1 MSQSAL
7 RPVPGRLPGK
17 AGSVSRRGTIIARP
31 MLIVIFLVLLSPP
44 LPGTAL
50 SQRYD
55 PEPLVPAA
63 PDRLVFFDPQPQAC
77 AQDAGCL
84 LELPHNTLP
93 AALVVPRRAHLP
105 AVAARTLLPAANRW
119 LLAAGGGISSPG
131 ALMPAPPRV
140 GQPPRADSLP
150 FMMLARADQL
160 PVAGMFLIGV
170 ALLLAGTALGLTVRS
185 PSEPFTPQAEPWIP
199 ECKAL
204 PRLVASPVSPA
215 HLQSRS

>member
-7 RPVPGRLPGK
+7 RPAPGRLPGK
-17 AGSVSRRGTIIARP
+17 VGSVSRRGTIIAR
-31 MLIVIFLVLLSPP
+31 LTVIFLLLVSMP
-44 LPGTAL
+44 LLMTGTAL
-50 SQRYD
+50 NQRYD
-55 PEPLVPAA
+55 PEPLVPAP

-93 AALVVPRRAHLP
+93 AALAVPRRAHLP
-105 AVAARTLLPAANRW
+105 SVAARTLLPASNRW
-119 LLAAGGGISSPG
+119 LLAAGGGIAGAG
-131 ALMPAPPRV
+131 ALRSAAPRV
-140 GQPPRADSLP
+140 GQPPRTDSLP
-150 FMMLARADQL
+150 FMMLAHADRL

-199 ECKAL
+199 GSKVL
-204 PRLVASPVSPA
+204 PCLVASPVSPA
-215 HLQSRS
+215 HLRSRS